1 MFKRVTRTSW
11 QCRDRSR
18 WIAWA
23 SVHFWNHKINLSQ
36 LPRAKILLKCTK
48 MNFCFLPRY
57 RSTNDRRNSQKS
69 NLHLS
74 ANNGW
79 AQWMT
84 TDSTLCQ
91 VQDTR
96 PLAKQ
101 LYSYYRSRIHL
112 WKSLQEKYQLFV
124 VQYQRH
130 KAGTPDCLG
139 SGSRK
144 ALPSRVILTTASH
157 AKTNCTNCPVIA
169 SVNIYHR
176 CRSLQF
182 SVFSKSH
189 TNQFFP
195 LSESRIED

>member
-1 MFKRVTRTSW
+1 MTEETARSQIYTSALTMDELSEWQPTPRQIVPSTRHTALGKT
-11 QCRDRSR
+11 
-18 WIAWA
+18 I
-23 SVHFWNHKINLSQ
+23 VFI
-36 LPRAKILLKCTK
+36 
-48 MNFCFLPRY
+48 Y
-57 RSTNDRRNSQKS
+57 
-69 NLHLS
+69 
-74 ANNGW
+74 
-79 AQWMT
+79 
-84 TDSTLCQ
+84 
-91 VQDTR
+91 
-96 PLAKQ
+96 
-101 LYSYYRSRIHL
+101 YSYYRSRIHL

-169 SVNIYHR
+169 SKNIYHR

-182 SVFSKSH
+182 SDFSKSH

-195 LSESRIED
+195 LSRE